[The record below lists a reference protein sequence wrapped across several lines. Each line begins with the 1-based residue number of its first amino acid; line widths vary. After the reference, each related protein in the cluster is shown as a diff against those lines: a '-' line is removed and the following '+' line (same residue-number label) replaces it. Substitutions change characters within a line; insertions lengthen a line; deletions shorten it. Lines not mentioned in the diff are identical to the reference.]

1 MGKAGAVTPWS
12 EWRPVAG
19 WPAPLRADVLSEL
32 LDGGQA
38 FRWNACADGS
48 WLGVWSGNVAR
59 VRSGLGGRLEW
70 CAHEP
75 MAKATGEALERYLAT
90 ETNFTALTDALPWRS
105 DPHLAGA
112 LAEFPGL
119 RILRQPLGE
128 TLLGFMC
135 SAMKQIV
142 QIKRMLELLAEKHG
156 APLAVVELPGN
167 AAPVNLHRLPTW
179 SELAQVPERDLRAC
193 LLGFRARHIAAA
205 ARFLAERPGWIEETE
220 ALPHAV
226 AKERLRGLPGVGEKI
241 ADCALL
247 FGAGRLE
254 AFPVDVWI
262 LRALAGRYG
271 LEGWKPE
278 QVACFGRAH
287 FGAAAGLAQQFLFA
301 WERRAARV
309 ER

>member
-19 WPAPLRADVLSEL
+19 LPAPMQPRVLGEL

-48 WLGVWSGNVAR
+48 WLGVWSGHVAR
-59 VRSGLGGRLEW
+59 LRAGRDGRLEW
-70 CAHEP
+70 CAP
-75 MAKATGEALERYLAT
+75 LPLAAVTGQELEKYLAT
-90 ETNFTALTDALPWRS
+90 GTDFAALTDALPWRS

-112 LAEFPGL
+112 LAAFPGL
-119 RILRQPLGE
+119 SILRQPLGE

-142 QIKRMLELLAEKHG
+142 QIKRMLELLAERHG
-156 APLAVVELPGN
+156 APLAVVGLPGS
-167 AAPVNLHRLPTW
+167 AAPVTLHRLPSW
-179 SELAQVPERDLRAC
+179 PELARIPERDLRAC
-193 LLGFRARHIAAA
+193 LLGFRARHIAAT

-241 ADCALL
+241 ADCTLL

-262 LRALAGRYG
+262 LRALAVRYG

-278 QVACFGRAH
+278 QVARFGRAH

>member
-1 MGKAGAVTPWS
+1 VGKAGAVTPWS

-19 WPAPLRADVLSEL
+19 LPAPMRAEVLGEL

-59 VRSGLGGRLEW
+59 VRPGQDGRLEW
-70 CAHEP
+70 CAPVP
-75 MAKATGEALERYLAT
+75 MAAETGESLEKYLAT
-90 ETNFTALTDALPWRS
+90 GTDFAALTDALPWRS

-112 LAEFPGL
+112 LAAFPGL

-156 APLAVVELPGN
+156 APVAVVELPE
-167 AAPVNLHRLPTW
+167 ASASVRLHRLPTW
-179 SELAQVPERDLRAC
+179 PELARIPERDLRAC
-193 LLGFRARHIAAA
+193 LLGFRARHIAAT

-220 ALPHAV
+220 ALPHA
-226 AKERLRGLPGVGEKI
+226 AAQERLRGLPGVGEKI

-278 QVACFGRAH
+278 QVARFGRAH
-287 FGAAAGLAQQFLFA
+287 FGASAGLAQQFLFA
-301 WERRAARV
+301 RERRAARV